1 MPDLSK
7 IASDCGEMPHGRIMS
22 AKHRKD
28 VGTPEVGTDGS
39 SGTQRSRAAIDP
51 AARAAKRGF
60 DMLSASSVG
69 LEMGISVLLGVLAG
83 LWIDNKLG
91 TSPLFMLVFI
101 VLGLIAGFRGVIR
114 AMKRADRAAAD
125 DEAPR

>member
-1 MPDLSK
+1 VPDLSK
-7 IASDCGEMPHGRIMS
+7 IASDCGEMPHGRIVG
-22 AKHRKD
+22 AKHPKD
-28 VGTPEVGTDGS
+28 VP
-39 SGTQRSRAAIDP
+39 AIDP
-51 AARAAKRGF
+51 AARSAKRGF

-83 LWIDNKLG
+83 LWIDSKLG

-114 AMKRADRAAAD
+114 AMKRADRAAAAD
-125 DEAPR
+125 DKAAP